1 MCNLIKVCLP
11 TFLCFYF
18 KCSNMFL
25 IRAERVCSKHTYG
38 LAGYSSARDFFIFFK
53 NRLKWKD
60 TNSCRFI
67 YPTPVSS
74 RLSYSNSC
82 CKVHRLFDIICQ
94 WHQNFVKFDTV
105 TALSTQIRSQP

>member
-1 MCNLIKVCLP
+1 MLEI
-11 TFLCFYF
+11 FLFF
-18 KCSNMFL
+18 
-25 IRAERVCSKHTYG
+25 SKIG
-38 LAGYSSARDFFIFFK
+38 LNGK
-53 NRLKWKD
+53 